1 MIDILIDVLLFCVIV
16 ALIYWLVTKFL
27 PEPVRSVAVAIL
39 VVIAVIII
47 ILYARPM
54 LHNIAA
60 PSAHTL
66 PRR

>member
-1 MIDILIDVLLFCVIV
+1 MVDILIDVLLFCVVV
-16 ALIYWLVTKFL
+16 ALIYWIITKFL
-27 PEPVRSVAVAIL
+27 PEPVRSVAMAVL
-39 VVIAVIII
+39 VVISVIIL

-60 PSAHTL
+60 PSMHTL